1 MVAAM
6 QIDPRHFALAR
17 QKQVVQ
23 PLVGTVNHI
32 ANPMNGS

>member
-17 QKQVVQ
+17 QKKVVHHSLLSE
-23 PLVGTVNHI
+23 P
-32 ANPMNGS
+32 